1 MVDHDKIFDT
11 VIRNVT
17 VVILYILLLA
27 LIVGLLKTLLGLGAI
42 VAGIFHGDF
51 VSSDFSNVVFNV
63 LTVFVIIDLFKTL
76 IDYREHERIRLTYIT
91 DATILLVMREITA
104 GIYAQK
110 IEYEFIISLSI
121 LLLVLGAI
129 KVLAVKYSPD
139 DIDDVD
145 LSASSMK

>member
-1 MVDHDKIFDT
+1 MVDHDRIFDT

-27 LIVGLLKTLLGLGAI
+27 LIVGLLKTLLSLAAI
-42 VAGIFHGDF
+42 IAGIFQGNF
-51 VSSDFSNVVFNV
+51 LSISFSDVVFSV
-63 LTVFVIIDLFKTL
+63 LTVFVLIDLFKTF

-91 DATILLVMREITA
+91 DATILLIMREIAA

-129 KVLAVKYSPD
+129 KILAVKYSPD
-139 DIDDVD
+139 DDDFI
-145 LSASSMK
+145 LSTGSAK